1 MLDKANR
8 QRAYEAEL
16 SELAGGAALI
26 PIGTLQTYY
35 GLGYE
40 SVKRR
45 LKGVKHQPGGL
56 YRVKDVA
63 AKLAQDEQETA

>member
-16 SELAGGAALI
+16 SERAGGAALI
-26 PIGTLQTYY
+26 PIGTLQLYY

-40 SVKRR
+40 SVRRR
-45 LKGVKHQPGGL
+45 LSGVPHQRGGL

-63 AKLAQDEQETA
+63 AKLAQEEEETA